1 MKVKLLIRNDSY
13 ASFKSEGIDCVDDS
27 EENYDIEESD
37 DSEDSDFSDDSA
49 GSYDSDDIIYRDD
62 SDDIES
68 SDDNEGRED
77 ICNLFT
83 YEAAPCVMYSETKL
97 IKLKLASVPTQGGTL

>member
-1 MKVKLLIRNDSY
+1 MT
-13 ASFKSEGIDCVDDS
+13 
-27 EENYDIEESD
+27 
-37 DSEDSDFSDDSA
+37 
-49 GSYDSDDIIYRDD
+49 
-62 SDDIES
+62 S

-97 IKLKLASVPTQGGTL
+97 IKLKLASVPTQGGTLWLPQKPEPVQEIEQQVQCSSKQNPGLGWKVSLTLTYLLWIQAADFYLNITV